1 MPLAA
6 LVTVPHSKGPDPMKT
21 WFAIGSKVA
30 EISAGLTV
38 MRLAENGEQF
48 RAQLT
53 VDPERVY
60 WDNGQPELVVQ
71 FADALSHPELPAFV
85 Q

>member
-21 WFAIGSKVA
+21 WFTIGSKVA

-48 RAQLT
+48 RVQLT

-71 FADALSHPELPAFV
+71 FAVALSHPELPAFV

>member
-1 MPLAA
+1 
-6 LVTVPHSKGPDPMKT
+6 
-21 WFAIGSKVA
+21 
-30 EISAGLTV
+30 
-38 MRLAENGEQF
+38 MRLAENGEQL
-48 RAQLT
+48 RVQLT

-60 WDNGQPELVVQ
+60 WEIGQLEPLVQ